1 LTGGRIGKT
10 AGPFMGRMGFA
21 KNQTTQ
27 GGPTVQRFSSIFS
40 QLLQLFPR
48 LEFEQAVKKHRSDYS
63 AKGFTSWGQ
72 FVAMLFCQLGRA
84 HTLREICGGLASCE
98 GKLKHLGVP
107 DAPKKSTLAYAN
119 EHRPWG
125 LYQTIFGQLL
135 AKCHAAVT
143 GKGQRKKFRFKNKL
157 ISLDS
162 SVIDLSLSLFD
173 WAQFRRTKGAVK
185 LHLLLD
191 HDGYLPSFA
200 IITTGKTSDIKVAR
214 KMRFDPGSVL
224 IMDRGY
230 IDYEWFVQLTQQAV
244 YFVTRLKDKASFEV
258 VEDRP
263 IPAKGNILKD
273 QIIFFHSQAQESEE
287 YFFRLVEVWL
297 EDKQESVVF
306 LTNNLQFGAT
316 TIAAIYKDRWQVELF
331 FKAIKQNLKIKT
343 FLGTTANAVK
353 TQIWTALIAMLILK
367 YLQLR
372 SRFSWSLSNLI
383 ALLRHQL
390 FVYRDLFAWLDNP
403 FEGPPALAEIDM
415 KQLSLGLTR

>member
-1 LTGGRIGKT
+1 
-10 AGPFMGRMGFA
+10 
-21 KNQTTQ
+21 
-27 GGPTVQRFSSIFS
+27 VQKFSSIFS

-48 LEFEQAVKKHRSDYS
+48 AEFEKAVRDHKAEYQAR
-63 AKGFTSWGQ
+63 GFSCWGQ

-119 EHRPWG
+119 KHRPWG
-125 LYQTIFGQLL
+125 LYQAVFQQLL
-135 AKCHAAVT
+135 AKCHTTIA
-143 GKGQRKKFRFKNKL
+143 GREQKKKFRFKNKL
-157 ISLDS
+157 VSLDS

-173 WAQFRRTKGAVK
+173 WAKFRRTKGAVK

-200 IITTGKTSDIKVAR
+200 VITDGKKSDVKVAR
-214 KMRFDPGSVL
+214 KMRFEPGTVL
-224 IMDRGY
+224 VMDRGY
-230 IDYEWFVQLTQQAV
+230 IDYAWFGQLTLQGV
-244 YFVTRLKDKASFEV
+244 YFVTRLKDKASFDV

-273 QIIFFHSQAQESEE
+273 QIVFFHSQAEKGEE

-297 EDKQESVVF
+297 EEKQESIVF
-306 LTNNLQFGAT
+306 LTNNLEFAPS

-343 FLGTTANAVK
+343 FLGTSANAVK
-353 TQIWTALIAMLILK
+353 TQIWTALIAILILK

-372 SRFSWSLSNLI
+372 SKYSWSLSNLI

-390 FVYRDLFAWLDNP
+390 FVYRELYAWLDDP
-403 FEGPPALAEIDM
+403 FKGPPALAEVDI
-415 KQLSLGLTR
+415 KQLALGFTK

>member
-1 LTGGRIGKT
+1 
-10 AGPFMGRMGFA
+10 M
-21 KNQTTQ
+21 
-27 GGPTVQRFSSIFS
+27 
-40 QLLQLFPR
+40 
-48 LEFEQAVKKHRSDYS
+48 EFEQAVRDHKAEYQAR
-63 AKGFTSWGQ
+63 GFTSWGQ

-84 HTLREICGGLASCE
+84 YTLREICGGLASCE
-98 GKLKHLGVP
+98 AKLKHLGLP

-119 EHRPWG
+119 EHRPWS
-125 LYQTIFGQLL
+125 LYQTIFQQLL
-135 AKCHAAVT
+135 AKCQTAIA
-143 GKGQRKKFRFKNKL
+143 GRGQNRKFRFKNKL
-157 ISLDS
+157 VSLDS
-162 SVIDLSLSLFD
+162 SVIDLSLKFFD
-173 WAQFRRTKGAVK
+173 WAKFRRTKGAVK

-200 IITTGKTSDIKVAR
+200 VITDGKTSDIKVAR

-230 IDYEWFVQLTQQAV
+230 IDYEWFVQLTKQAV
-244 YFVTRLKDKASFEV
+244 YFVTRLKDNARFDI

-263 IPAKGNILKD
+263 VPAKGNILKD
-273 QIIFFHSQAQESEE
+273 QVIFFHSQAEPSEE
-287 YFFRLVEVWL
+287 YFFRIVEVWL

-306 LTNNLQFGAT
+306 LTNNLQFAAS
-316 TIAAIYKDRWQVELF
+316 TIAAIYKDRWSVELF

-343 FLGTTANAVK
+343 FLGTSANAVK

-390 FVYRDLFAWLDNP
+390 FVYRDLLAWLDNP
-403 FEGPPALAEIDM
+403 FEGPPALAQIDD
-415 KQLSLGLTR
+415 KQLSFEIIK

>member
-1 LTGGRIGKT
+1 MPK
-10 AGPFMGRMGFA
+10 FC
-21 KNQTTQ
+21 
-27 GGPTVQRFSSIFS
+27 SIFS

-48 LEFEQAVKKHRSDYS
+48 LQFEQAVRDHKAEYQAR
-63 AKGFTSWGQ
+63 GFTSWGQ

-119 EHRPWG
+119 EHRPWT
-125 LYQTIFGQLL
+125 LYQTIFQQLL
-135 AKCHAAVT
+135 AKCHAAIA
-143 GKGQRKKFRFKNKL
+143 GKGQKRKFRFKNKL
-157 ISLDS
+157 VSLDS
-162 SVIDLSLSLFD
+162 SVIDLSLSVFD
-173 WAQFRRTKGAVK
+173 WAKFRRTKGAVK

-200 IITTGKTSDIKVAR
+200 VITDGKTSDIKVAR
-214 KMRFDPGSVL
+214 RMRFDPGSVL

-244 YFVTRLKDKASFEV
+244 YFVTRLKDKASFDV

-263 IPAKGNILKD
+263 VPAKGKILKD
-273 QIIFFHSQAQESEE
+273 QIIFFHSQAQPSEE

-297 EDKQESVVF
+297 EDKQESVIF
-306 LTNNLQFGAT
+306 LTNNLEFAAT
-316 TIAAIYKDRWQVELF
+316 TIAAIYKDRWKVELF

-343 FLGTTANAVK
+343 FLGTSPNAVK

-403 FEGPPALAEIDM
+403 FEGPPALAEIDV